1 MENLRINNDVGGGQ
15 AGSNGSGD
23 GIGNGQ
29 QMPPPSQPM
38 SMPMDMQQGMSGSHQ
53 AGPLAQRSG
62 GGNGTLGG
70 GNGNGNGMGGGNG
83 GGIPQLP
90 PQMFTT
96 AASLLDLTDSMFSYF
111 FLVVRFLLEGFGD
124 CWSWDLMDHSSNITT
139 QIANGRH
146 SPRKTYGCTT
156 RRTET
161 DRRAKELGPV
171 R

>member
-23 GIGNGQ
+23 GNGHGQ
-29 QMPPPSQPM
+29 QMPPPQPM
-38 SMPMDMQQGMSGSHQ
+38 AMPMDMQQGMSGSHQ

-62 GGNGTLGG
+62 GGNGILGGG

-96 AASLLDLTDSMFSYF
+96 AASLLDLTDSMSSFL
-111 FLVVRFLLEGFGD
+111 FLVVGFLLEWFD
-124 CWSWDLMDHSSNITT
+124 FYWSWDQEL
-139 QIANGRH
+139 
-146 SPRKTYGCTT
+146 
-156 RRTET
+156 ET
-161 DRRAKELGPV
+161 GWEII
-171 R
+171 